1 MIFQTSMIMFHVNL
15 QGCCVARSDGIRG
28 LHNLCAVLD
37 LKDTT
42 ESSVSAELLSEEVSV
57 WGLQPVDLCSLFAGV
72 VGPGKLTE
80 KWMHIPGY
88 IRYTGITTRVMCRV

>member
-1 MIFQTSMIMFHVNL
+1 MIMFHVNL

-42 ESSVSAELLSEEVSV
+42 ESSVSAELLSEEVSFGV
-57 WGLQPVDLCSLFAGV
+57 KKPVDLCNRFA
-72 VGPGKLTE
+72 
-80 KWMHIPGY
+80 
-88 IRYTGITTRVMCRV
+88 RV